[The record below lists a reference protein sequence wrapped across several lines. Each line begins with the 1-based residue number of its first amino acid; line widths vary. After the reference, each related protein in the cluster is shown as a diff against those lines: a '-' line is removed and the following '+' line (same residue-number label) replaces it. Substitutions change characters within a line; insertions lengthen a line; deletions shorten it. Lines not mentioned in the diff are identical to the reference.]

1 MNWKSI
7 LQIALFVIIVV
18 LIVLIYNSIQ
28 EPVRF
33 NREVSRREGITIQR
47 LKDIRT
53 AQLAFKSE
61 HGFFANDFDTLINFI
76 KYGNF
81 TIVKQI
87 GDEDALADGL
97 ISEIIRDTVR
107 IPILDSIFP
116 PKYPIDSLRYVPF
129 GDPGSQF
136 TIGATEL
143 ETNSG
148 VWVQVFE
155 AAVENNVFLKGLDPQ
170 MLVNYNDTR
179 EKMAGFP
186 GLRVGS
192 LTETT
197 NNAGNWE

>member
-1 MNWKSI
+1 MNWKTS
-7 LQIALFVIIVV
+7 LQVVLLLVIVV
-18 LIVLIYNSIQ
+18 LCYLIFDSIQ
-28 EPVRF
+28 QPVRF
-33 NREVSRREGITIQR
+33 NNEVSRREGAVIQR

-76 KYGNF
+76 KYGDF
-81 TIVKQI
+81 TIIKQI

-107 IPILDSIFP
+107 IAIADSIFP
-116 PKYPIDSLRYVPF
+116 PRFSVDSLRYVPYAA
-129 GDPGSQF
+129 PGTQF
-136 TIGATEL
+136 SIGASEL

-155 AAVENNVFLKGLDPQ
+155 ASAENNVFLGGLDPQ
-170 MLVNYNDTR
+170 LLVNYNDTR
-179 EKMAGFP
+179 EKMAGFA

>member
-1 MNWKSI
+1 MNWKMC
-7 LQIALFVIIVV
+7 LQVVLFLVIVV
-18 LIVLIYNSIQ
+18 LCYLIFDSIQ
-28 EPVRF
+28 QPVRF
-33 NREVSRREGITIQR
+33 NNEVSRREGQVIKR

-61 HGFFANDFDTLINFI
+61 HGFFANDFDTLISFI
-76 KYGNF
+76 KHGDF

-107 IPILDSIFP
+107 VAILDSIFP
-116 PKYPIDSLRYVPF
+116 PQFNADSLRYVPY
-129 GDPGSQF
+129 GAVGSEF
-136 TIGATEL
+136 FIGATEL

-155 AAVENNVFLKGLDPQ
+155 ASAENNVFLNGLDPQ
-170 MLVNYNDTR
+170 LLVNYNDTR
-179 EKMAGFP
+179 EKMAGFA